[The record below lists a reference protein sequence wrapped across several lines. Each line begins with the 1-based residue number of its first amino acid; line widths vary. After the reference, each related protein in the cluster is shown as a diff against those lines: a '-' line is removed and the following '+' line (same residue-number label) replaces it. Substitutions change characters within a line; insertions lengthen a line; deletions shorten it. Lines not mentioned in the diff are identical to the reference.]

1 MASNSIDDNQGFAPT
16 LNHKGPKGKFQ
27 DAEPET
33 LEVSLGVMT
42 DLLTIET
49 CKLVVVDGNDK
60 GKELAV
66 QKSIV
71 RIGANERND
80 FVLDDDTVSRFH
92 CEIRQVNGEYLFVDK
107 QSTNGSF
114 IGKLKVREAI
124 LYANCEILIGNSLV
138 RFMPMV
144 EEVKIYP
151 INHHQYG
158 EMVGASARMHDV
170 YGLIDKIA
178 PSELSVVIEGETGTG
193 KELAARAIH
202 ANSRRS
208 KGPLVIFDCSAFP
221 ENLLESELFGHEKGA
236 FSGAIRTHRGVFE
249 RAEGGTVFFDEL
261 GEMPTN
267 LQPKFLRALESG
279 EIRRVG
285 GERTIKTDVRVVA
298 ATNRNLLGMV
308 DDGSFRQDLFYRMA
322 KVTMTLPPLRE
333 RPDDLGR
340 LALHFLE
347 QIKSGQPH
355 LANVKGFSEDAL
367 TLMSQYNWP
376 GNIREL
382 RNVVERSI
390 TFCEGDYVSVG
401 DLPNDLQARL
411 GRTPIDSNA
420 PGVKALPPGTGL
432 KEAKERMIAHF
443 EKDYLFSLLERHNMN
458 ISRVAREAGID
469 RRHVYRLMKK
479 YEINQSE

>member
-1 MASNSIDDNQGFAPT
+1 MASNSMDDNQGFAAT
-16 LNHKGPKGKFQ
+16 LNQKSPKQ
-27 DAEPET
+27 NCPEAEPET

-49 CKLVVVDGNDK
+49 CKLVVVDGQDK

-66 QKSIV
+66 HKSII

-80 FVLDDDTVSRFH
+80 FVLNDDTVSRFH
-92 CEIRQVNGEYLFVDK
+92 CEIRQVNGEYLLVDK

-114 IGKLKVREAI
+114 VGKLKVREAI

-138 RFMPMV
+138 RFMPIV

-151 INHHQYG
+151 INDPRYG
-158 EMVGASARMHDV
+158 DMVGSSARMHDV

-202 ANSRRS
+202 THSRRN

-236 FSGAIRTHRGVFE
+236 FSGAIKTHRGVFE

-261 GEMPTN
+261 GEMSTN

-285 GERTIKTDVRVVA
+285 GERTIKIDVRIVA
-298 ATNRNLLGMV
+298 ATNRNLLSMV

-322 KVTMTLPPLRE
+322 KVTMTLPPLRD
-333 RPDDLGR
+333 RLDDLSR
-340 LALHFLE
+340 LAQHFLD

-355 LANVKGFSEDAL
+355 LADVKGFSGDAL
-367 TLMSQYNWP
+367 SLMGQYDWP

-390 TFCEGDYVSVG
+390 TFCEGAYVHVA
-401 DLPNDLQARL
+401 DLPNDLQTRL
-411 GRTPIDSNA
+411 GRSPVGSSAPVGTP
-420 PGVKALPPGTGL
+420 LPHGTGL
-432 KEAKERMIAHF
+432 KEAKEKMIAHF

-479 YEINQSE
+479 YEINQSD